1 MLGPAD
7 AARPYISS
15 PNLIMINAPSG
26 HQAKV
31 DPSHLYL
38 SRQSAVE
45 IIQLIEVAPPSRR
58 QPSPSVDSS
67 SVASSSSSC
76 YSSLTEGEY
85 PSDDESVCSSYCSSD
100 TPEQLVSLRCD
111 GEEVSKPDESYD
123 TRVTRVHAWR
133 EKSAKDMG
141 FLLSDTLP
149 MSPAKRKALDDACV
163 IDSDS
168 VSQSSKRSRLHHA
181 QNASVLTMHL
191 CAACD
196 ASFPTRQNLRQHG
209 QAAQANEACRIAV
222 EYDFE

>member
-1 MLGPAD
+1 MLGPSD
-7 AARPYISS
+7 ATRPYINS
-15 PNLIMINAPSG
+15 PDLIMINAPND

-31 DPSHLYL
+31 DPGHLYL
-38 SRQSAVE
+38 PRQHAVE

-58 QPSPSVDSS
+58 QLSLSTDSS

-76 YSSLTEGEY
+76 YSSETESEY
-85 PSDDESVCSSYCSSD
+85 LSDEEPSCSSYCSSD

-111 GEEVSKPDESYD
+111 GEEIFKPDETHD
-123 TRVTRVHAWR
+123 IRATRVHAWR

-141 FLLSDTLP
+141 ISISAAQP
-149 MSPAKRKALDDACV
+149 MSPAKRKALEESHE
-163 IDSDS
+163 IDNDTI
-168 VSQSSKRSRLHHA
+168 SQSSKRSRLHHA
-181 QNASVLTMHL
+181 QNASVHI

-196 ASFPTRQNLRQHG
+196 ASFSTRQNLRLHG